1 MCLSPVSRV
10 FFCWDPPSCPA
21 AVLGGKLIYHFM
33 NCFIQE
39 GGVKFGNQIYAKMDC
54 DGTVRGFETRGDSH
68 NPTSSLEKLRLSV
81 HFDHL
86 KLSQLSLQVFLRN
99 HFDAF
104 KFS

>member
-1 MCLSPVSRV
+1 MQRWIVTEQFEDL
-10 FFCWDPPSCPA
+10 
-21 AVLGGKLIYHFM
+21 KL
-33 NCFIQE
+33 E
-39 GGVKFGNQIYAKMDC
+39 
-54 DGTVRGFETRGDSH
+54 GTVTAQ
-68 NPTSSLEKLRLSV
+68 LLRLSV